1 MAFGWWLAIAI
12 GLGVIEVLTVDLIF
26 IMLAGAAL
34 VAGITSLIGF
44 GLIGQVIAFGIAS
57 GILLV
62 LVRPWAKSFLARAT
76 PDIKTNAQRLVGET
90 AVVTQ
95 LVTPAG
101 GRVRLDGDIWSA
113 RSVSDSISAG
123 TTVTVL
129 EIDGATAVVMP
140 IPPNS
145 QYQ

>member
-1 MAFGWWLAIAI
+1 MGIGWWIAIAI

-26 IMLAGAAL
+26 IMLAVAAL
-34 VAGITSLIGF
+34 IAGVASLFGL
-44 GLIGQVIAFGIAS
+44 GLIGQVIAFGITSA
-57 GILLV
+57 LLLF

-76 PDIKTNAQRLVGET
+76 PNIKTNAQRLVGQP
-90 AVVTQ
+90 AVVTE

-113 RSVSDSISAG
+113 RSASGSISAG

-140 IPPNS
+140 VPPNS
-145 QYQ
+145 DYQ